1 MQRKE
6 ARRTEK
12 KYMDKLRGICL
23 WCMGCNK
30 LEDMNFA
37 GVYRCKNFIAAQ
49 ISWEEEYRKGLRKNE
64 V

>member
-1 MQRKE
+1 
-6 ARRTEK
+6 
-12 KYMDKLRGICL
+12 MDKLKGICS